1 MCELQKFIVIET
13 AITEKETVVYAKNQK
28 EAYQFYCKGI
38 NDSPKKF
45 EENKSLEI
53 KSEGV
58 K

>member
-13 AITEKETVVYAKNQK
+13 VITEKETVVYAKNQK
-28 EAYQFYCKGI
+28 EAYQFYFKGI
-38 NDSPKKF
+38 NDLPQKF
-45 EENKSLEI
+45 DENKSIEI